1 MTVEVF
7 ILIQEVLRV
16 LRYLLLLLLIEIGC
30 VGALSIHL
38 RQLDFLFAS
47 KSVLSL

>member
-7 ILIQEVLRV
+7 ILIQEVLGV
-16 LRYLLLLLLIEIGC
+16 LRYLLLLLIEIGC